1 MPSSPANPA
10 FCMNQKQKLHV
21 HKPHAFHFASSKMR
35 AGWLQPAKKQ
45 LPAPVP
51 PGTRA
56 LPDCPQPE
64 TAAFG
69 LRTAEPPRGRK
80 RPSRALY
87 TATPCGVRQRT
98 LRRVLEYFAAST
110 IPHSARHAFIRP
122 KKKKAAPE
130 TFPGYG
136 LPSFVSVPSILACFA
151 LLRLQPNG
159 GGVSVS
165 PPPPWLPS
173 SPRPVPGRS

>member
-1 MPSSPANPA
+1 MAFILFLLKCVRAGSNQQKNSSPP
-10 FCMNQKQKLHV
+10 
-21 HKPHAFHFASSKMR
+21 
-35 AGWLQPAKKQ
+35 
-45 LPAPVP
+45 PVP

-64 TAAFG
+64 TTAFG

-80 RPSRALY
+80 RPSRALC

-122 KKKKAAPE
+122 KKKEGRTRDIPRIRPP
-130 TFPGYG
+130 FLRQCSLY
-136 LPSFVSVPSILACFA
+136 SA
-151 LLRLQPNG
+151 LLCSSAAAAERRRRFGFSSTTLA
-159 GGVSVS
+159 SVFT
-165 PPPPWLPS
+165 PAS
-173 SPRPVPGRS
+173 SGSIMMRPQYSHTIIFLRMRMSS